1 MDMNY
6 FLKRLQAGEDM
17 SDIGNE
23 IADLMNEAQAAYEA
37 EEKAKAEAL
46 VKALAEQR
54 AREEA
59 AAAEKAK
66 AERKAALLRVLVDT
80 IAEYGALE
88 CPDLADMFVADEDD
102 IQSLADSLT
111 SIFAMIKMLGAAP
124 VEMKTATPA
133 RPVVTV
139 RSDDDILNDFVKNFL
154 A

>member
-23 IADLMNEAQAAYEA
+23 IAELMNEAQAAYDA

-46 VKALAEQR
+46 VKALAEKR

-59 AAAEKAK
+59 AAEAKAK
-66 AERKAALLRVLVDT
+66 AERKATLLKNIVDA

-88 CPDLADMFVADEDD
+88 CPELADLFVADENDLEM
-102 IQSLADSLT
+102 LADSMT
-111 SIFAMIKMLGAAP
+111 NIFAMIKMFGAAP
-124 VEMKTATPA
+124 VEMKAA
-133 RPVVTV
+133 RPVVAV
-139 RSDDDILNDFVKNFL
+139 RSDDDILKDFVKNFRV
-154 A
+154 

>member
-46 VKALAEQR
+46 VKALAEKK
-54 AREEA
+54 AKDE
-59 AAAEKAK
+59 AAEKAK
-66 AERKAALLRVLVDT
+66 AEKKAALLRTLTDA

-88 CPDLADMFVADEDD
+88 CPEYADMFVADEDD
-102 IQSLADSLT
+102 IQALADSMT
-111 SIFAMIKMLGAAP
+111 SIFTMIKMFGAAP
-124 VEMKTATPA
+124 LGMKSAKPA
-133 RPVVTV
+133 HPVVKV

-154 A
+154 G

>member
-23 IADLMNEAQAAYEA
+23 IAELMNEAQAAYDA
-37 EEKAKAEAL
+37 EEKAKAAAL
-46 VKALAEQR
+46 VKAAAERR

-59 AAAEKAK
+59 AEKAK
-66 AERKAALLRVLVDT
+66 AKKTELAKQICDL
-80 IAEYGALE
+80 IAEYGAME
-88 CPDLADMFVADEDD
+88 CPEFADMFVADEDD
-102 IQSLADSLT
+102 FKMLADSMT
-111 SIFAMIKMLGAAP
+111 NIFSLIKMFGAAP
-124 VEMKTATPA
+124 AEVKNAKPA
-133 RPVVTV
+133 HPVVTV